1 MDDPADHA
9 PVVLPLD
16 TAHIRRQMRFYP
28 FPLLIAQP
36 KQVLAHDPD
45 PQTNQTVW
53 NQDCLPAAAK
63 LMSSGPSSPTRHHRS
78 HGSDILSEQHDDQAG

>member
-63 LMSSGPSSPTRHHRS
+63 LMSSGPSVFDSEVRIRARCKAGRTS
-78 HGSDILSEQHDDQAG
+78 GSGH

>member
-63 LMSSGPSSPTRHHRS
+63 LMSSGPSCLVAT
-78 HGSDILSEQHDDQAG
+78 

>member
-63 LMSSGPSSPTRHHRS
+63 LMSSGPNSSHRS
-78 HGSDILSEQHDDQAG
+78 LVEVETAS

>member
-63 LMSSGPSSPTRHHRS
+63 LMSSGPSQSS
-78 HGSDILSEQHDDQAG
+78 LDFDE